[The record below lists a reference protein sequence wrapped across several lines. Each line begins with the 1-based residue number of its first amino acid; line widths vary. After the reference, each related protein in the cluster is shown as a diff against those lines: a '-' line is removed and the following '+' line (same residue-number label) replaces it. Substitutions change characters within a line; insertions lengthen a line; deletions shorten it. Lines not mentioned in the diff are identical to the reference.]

1 MEIGELFLVYQPI
14 VDINTR
20 AILGAEALCRWVS
33 AERGIISPLKFITIA
48 EDIGFINELGYQIIK
63 TAMGEFRHF
72 SQRASLKD
80 DFLLHINV
88 SPWQLNEPHF
98 HECFTTIMKE
108 NGLKANS
115 LCVEIT
121 ETVIERINEHFYLNI
136 EQLRK
141 QGVRISIDDFGTGLS
156 NL

>member
-1 MEIGELFLVYQPI
+1 
-14 VDINTR
+14 
-20 AILGAEALCRWVS
+20 
-33 AERGIISPLKFITIA
+33 
-48 EDIGFINELGYQIIK
+48 
-63 TAMGEFRHF
+63 
-72 SQRASLKD
+72 
-80 DFLLHINV
+80 
-88 SPWQLNEPHF
+88 
-98 HECFTTIMKE
+98 MKE

-156 NL
+156 NLKRFYEINPDSIKVDSQFTGDIFDLARYNRIPVIAEGVESEDVARELIKLGCVQAQGYLYQKPMPFSAWDKSGKLVKE